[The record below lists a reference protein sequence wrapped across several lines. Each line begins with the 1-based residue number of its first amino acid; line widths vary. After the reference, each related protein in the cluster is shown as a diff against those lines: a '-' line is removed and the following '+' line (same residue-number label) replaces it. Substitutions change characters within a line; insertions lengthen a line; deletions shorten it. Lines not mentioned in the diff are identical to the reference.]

1 MLCPYCKQTNRETA
15 RYCKRCGKAL
25 NLSEAFLES
34 QSVRSPC
41 APQQTTP
48 VPTTGLSILV
58 DKEEIR
64 TLLTDVTEKAKSMT
78 ERYRSLG
85 IKRRM
90 ELSFVITG
98 EVGTGKTTVAK
109 ALAEELFP
117 AGILTKKEPLT
128 VIPINYDGFV
138 KDLVKNAAQAAGG
151 MLVVD
156 EAEKLV
162 PEGEA
167 VEEARIDYMLAAVK
181 EWRGE
186 VGKPVV
192 VFTGLPRLKHFFS
205 LNPNAASAINYFV
218 ETSEISVNGLVEIT
232 RRELEEVYKHSVVPD
247 TLEKLRRIYIN
258 DRRHPDEAK
267 GAHGH
272 NAHRRAY
279 EIELSYTNR
288 HLTVEP
294 VTPDCVEGKEFVPK
308 TFEEVM
314 KEFDRYVGVEEI
326 KESIRSIANSLEQA
340 RRLKGPEAQ
349 IVIKDHFQFLGNPG
363 TGKTTMAR
371 LFADALNALGAL
383 PMGQLVEVS
392 RKDLVS
398 QYMGE
403 TPKTVTRQVDR
414 AMGGVL
420 FIDEAYSLKSSDND
434 SIGQEAIDTL
444 LQLAENR
451 RGQLVIILAGYT
463 KEMGEFLQT
472 NSGLASRFNR
482 VIQFRDYTGP
492 ELAEIFRRMVA
503 ASEEHYTLSEDAEA
517 HLEQFFE
524 KMYLSKQRT
533 FGNAREVRNAYQR
546 AVASLTNRNEQN
558 HRNGTPQSPQTERAI
573 TLADIEGVEASQGKK
588 SVDDILDSL
597 DDLIGMESVK
607 QQLRAIA
614 NKVRID
620 RMRALRGGKSVQPN
634 IHLLITG
641 NPGTGKT
648 VVAKR
653 LGAIFKAMGVLT
665 KGHVVERERKTLLD
679 SYANSAGVN
688 MDKAVDEAMGGV
700 LFIDEAYNLIPLNT
714 PGTKNKD
721 GVAAVEALMTRMSN
735 DAGKFVTVMAGY
747 KAEMEEFVANAN
759 PGLARRF
766 TYRIHIDDYS
776 VDNLVDIFKLNARKE
791 KIRLTQEAEE
801 LLRTKVE
808 EMVTMKDK
816 NFGNAGEMVK
826 LFNATKERQSTR
838 LCELPPEELTDEQ
851 LYTLEAADI
860 PYDPPKKI
868 DLNECMREL
877 DELVGLS
884 AVKKAVRELADTL
897 TIERRRAAAND
908 GKANVNLDHYLFLG
922 NPGTGKT
929 TVARIMGNI
938 FYSLGLLPSNKV
950 VEVTP
955 KDLIAPYVG
964 QTGPKTEQMI
974 NRAVGGIFFIDEA
987 YGLDDGASG
996 FGKDAM
1002 PVLLTKLLDYKG
1014 KMIGIAAGYPR
1025 EMQRWINTN
1034 SGLESRFTRKIYFE
1048 DYTADELAEIF
1059 RRIVKQHRLQM
1070 DEYADE
1076 EMQHY
1081 FSVLV
1086 YNKGQNFANAR
1097 EARNYFDRV
1106 KLNQGRRLRKRM
1118 DLPGFKEEEL
1128 YVLRQEDM
1136 KINE

>member
-1 MLCPYCKQTNRETA
+1 MLA
-15 RYCKRCGKAL
+15 
-25 NLSEAFLES
+25 
-34 QSVRSPC
+34 
-41 APQQTTP
+41 
-48 VPTTGLSILV
+48 
-58 DKEEIR
+58 
-64 TLLTDVTEKAKSMT
+64 DVTEKAKSMA
-78 ERYRSLG
+78 ERYRTSG

-98 EVGTGKTTVAK
+98 EAGTGKTTVAK
-109 ALAEELFP
+109 ALAEELFQ
-117 AGILTKKEPLT
+117 AGILTKKEPVT

-138 KDLVKNAAQAAGG
+138 KDLAKNAAQAAGG

-167 VEEARIDYMLAAVK
+167 VEEARIDHMLAAAK

-186 VGKPVV
+186 AGKPVV
-192 VFTGLPRLKHFFS
+192 VFTGLPRLKHFFN
-205 LNPNAASAINYFV
+205 LNPNAASAINYFL
-218 ETSEISVNGLVEIT
+218 ETPEISVNGLVEIT
-232 RRELEEVYKHSVVPD
+232 RRELEEVYKHSVAPD
-247 TLEKLRRIYIN
+247 ALEKLRRIYIN
-258 DRRHPDEAK
+258 DRRHPDEAR

-279 EIELSYTNR
+279 EIELGYANR

-314 KEFDRYVGVEEI
+314 KEFDQYVGVDEI
-326 KESIRSIANSLEQA
+326 KENIRSIANSLEQA

-349 IVIKDHFQFLGNPG
+349 IAIKDHFQFLGNPG

-517 HLEQFFE
+517 HLGQFFE
-524 KMYLSKQRT
+524 KMFLAKQRT
-533 FGNAREVRNAYQR
+533 FGNAREVRNVYQR
-546 AVASLTNRNEQN
+546 AVASLTNRNEQSR
-558 HRNGTPQSPQTERAI
+558 RNGTPQSPQAERTI
-573 TLADIEGVEASQGKK
+573 TLADIEGEEASKPK

-597 DDLIGMESVK
+597 DDLVGMESVK

-620 RMRALRGGKSVQPN
+620 RMRALRGGKAVQPN

-653 LGAIFKAMGVLT
+653 LGAIFKAMGVLA

-714 PGTKNKD
+714 PGTKDKD

-747 KAEMEEFVANAN
+747 KTEMEEFVANAN

-791 KIRLTQEAEE
+791 GIWLTPEAEG

-826 LFNATKERQSTR
+826 LFNAAKERQSTR

-877 DELVGLS
+877 DELVGLP

-897 TIERRRAAAND
+897 AIERRRAAAD
-908 GKANVNLDHYLFLG
+908 GGKANVNLDHYLFLG

-987 YGLDDGASG
+987 YGLNDGAGG

-1014 KMIGIAAGYPR
+1014 KMVSIAAGYPK
-1025 EMQRWINTN
+1025 EMQQWISTN
-1034 SGLESRFTRKIYFE
+1034 SGLESRFTRKIHFE
-1048 DYTADELAEIF
+1048 DYTAEELAEIF
-1059 RRIVKQHRLQM
+1059 RRIVKQHRLRM

-1081 FSVLV
+1081 FSILV
-1086 YNKGQNFANAR
+1086 YNKGRNFANAR

-1106 KLNQGRRLRKRM
+1106 KLNQGRRLRKLM

-1136 KINE
+1136 EINE

>member
-1 MLCPYCKQTNRETA
+1 M
-15 RYCKRCGKAL
+15 
-25 NLSEAFLES
+25 
-34 QSVRSPC
+34 
-41 APQQTTP
+41 
-48 VPTTGLSILV
+48 V

-98 EVGTGKTTVAK
+98 EAGTGKTTVAK
-109 ALAEELFP
+109 ALAEELFQ

-218 ETSEISVNGLVEIT
+218 ETSEISVNGLIEIT

-451 RGQLVIILAGYT
+451 RRQLVIILAGYT

-503 ASEEHYTLSEDAEA
+503 ASE
-517 HLEQFFE
+517 
-524 KMYLSKQRT
+524 
-533 FGNAREVRNAYQR
+533 
-546 AVASLTNRNEQN
+546 
-558 HRNGTPQSPQTERAI
+558 
-573 TLADIEGVEASQGKK
+573 
-588 SVDDILDSL
+588 
-597 DDLIGMESVK
+597 
-607 QQLRAIA
+607 
-614 NKVRID
+614 
-620 RMRALRGGKSVQPN
+620 
-634 IHLLITG
+634 
-641 NPGTGKT
+641 
-648 VVAKR
+648 
-653 LGAIFKAMGVLT
+653 
-665 KGHVVERERKTLLD
+665 
-679 SYANSAGVN
+679 
-688 MDKAVDEAMGGV
+688 
-700 LFIDEAYNLIPLNT
+700 
-714 PGTKNKD
+714 
-721 GVAAVEALMTRMSN
+721 
-735 DAGKFVTVMAGY
+735 
-747 KAEMEEFVANAN
+747 
-759 PGLARRF
+759 
-766 TYRIHIDDYS
+766 
-776 VDNLVDIFKLNARKE
+776 
-791 KIRLTQEAEE
+791 
-801 LLRTKVE
+801 
-808 EMVTMKDK
+808 
-816 NFGNAGEMVK
+816 
-826 LFNATKERQSTR
+826 
-838 LCELPPEELTDEQ
+838 
-851 LYTLEAADI
+851 
-860 PYDPPKKI
+860 
-868 DLNECMREL
+868 
-877 DELVGLS
+877 
-884 AVKKAVRELADTL
+884 
-897 TIERRRAAAND
+897 
-908 GKANVNLDHYLFLG
+908 
-922 NPGTGKT
+922 
-929 TVARIMGNI
+929 
-938 FYSLGLLPSNKV
+938 
-950 VEVTP
+950 
-955 KDLIAPYVG
+955 
-964 QTGPKTEQMI
+964 
-974 NRAVGGIFFIDEA
+974 
-987 YGLDDGASG
+987 
-996 FGKDAM
+996 
-1002 PVLLTKLLDYKG
+1002 
-1014 KMIGIAAGYPR
+1014 
-1025 EMQRWINTN
+1025 
-1034 SGLESRFTRKIYFE
+1034 
-1048 DYTADELAEIF
+1048 
-1059 RRIVKQHRLQM
+1059 
-1070 DEYADE
+1070 
-1076 EMQHY
+1076 
-1081 FSVLV
+1081 
-1086 YNKGQNFANAR
+1086 
-1097 EARNYFDRV
+1097 
-1106 KLNQGRRLRKRM
+1106 
-1118 DLPGFKEEEL
+1118 
-1128 YVLRQEDM
+1128 
-1136 KINE
+1136 